1 MYPIYWKCCIMLSF
15 GSLSLGS
22 ITVHS
27 SRCHRQSLKSVPA
40 YATVLLYVFGAIG
53 WTCREL
59 LCLLRLFNIG
69 MVEGGTPENF
79 QKKSIWKAKFLLIIL
94 NAITWLWDL
103 KLNVWHA
110 KILVIHALLRSMKS
124 HCCIQRKVYA
134 LLLKALPE
142 CYWDYHLMFICSI

>member
-1 MYPIYWKCCIMLSF
+1 MLSF

-40 YATVLLYVFGAIG
+40 YATVLLYVLGAIG

-69 MVEGGTPENF
+69 MVEGGDARELSEE
-79 QKKSIWKAKFLLIIL
+79 KY
-94 NAITWLWDL
+94 L
-103 KLNVWHA
+103 KG
-110 KILVIHALLRSMKS
+110 
-124 HCCIQRKVYA
+124 
-134 LLLKALPE
+134 
-142 CYWDYHLMFICSI
+142 